1 MSTYAE
7 IGSRSN
13 FSFLEGASHPEEMV
27 AAAKELGLTALGL
40 ADRNTV
46 AGVVR
51 AHQAAKQAGLK
62 FHPGSRLIFT
72 DSTPDILAYP
82 VNRKGWGKLCRLLS
96 QGNLRAEKGTCEL
109 YEADLVEWADD
120 MLFVILP
127 PTDQDNQAL
136 EAFITRFK
144 TRCQN
149 HLYVGLSPRYDG
161 NDHINFGW
169 LAAVSQ
175 KLKIPLIAT
184 NEPLY
189 HRTDRRPLSDIVA
202 SIRHHVTVANA
213 GLLLAANAE
222 RHLKGMEDITRIFRE
237 HPEALETIST
247 FLKHLTFSLDELQ
260 YQYPD
265 ESKDGETPTET
276 LKRLT
281 YAGAAWRYPDGIPE
295 KISKQIVHELTLIKR
310 LKYEP
315 YFLTVHHIMEYA
327 RSKEILCQ
335 GRGSA
340 ANSTVCFCL
349 RITEVDPTWTELLF
363 ERFVSPDRDEPP
375 DIDVDFEHER
385 REEVIQYI
393 YDHYGHDRAGLAAA
407 VTTYRARSA
416 GRETAKA
423 MGLSE
428 DVQSSMSAS
437 IWGWSSSS
445 LTEKEARAAG
455 LDMADPTTRMV
466 LDNASTLMG
475 FPRHLTQHSGGFV
488 ITHDRLDEIVPIM
501 PTAMEGRTMVEW
513 DKDDLDSL
521 KILKIDV
528 LALGMLTAIAKSF
541 ALIADHYDRPLSTPT
556 IPNHQK
562 YVYDMISRADT
573 IGVFQVES
581 RAQMSMLPR
590 LKPREFYDL
599 VIEVAIVRPGPIQG
613 GMVHPYLK
621 RRQGLEPETYP
632 KPELET
638 VLKRTKGVPLF
649 QEQAMQIAIVAAGFS
664 PAKADK
670 LRRAM
675 ATFRRT
681 GTIGNFRTD
690 FIIGMVS
697 RGYEQDFAERCF
709 KQIEGFG
716 DYGFP
721 ESHAAS
727 FALLVYVSAWL
738 KAVYPDVFCVALLN
752 SQPMGFYAP
761 NQLVRDAREHGVEMR
776 APDINHSLWDSTLE
790 KDTFN
795 PARIHAR
802 HREMAG
808 TIATRHAVR
817 LGFHQVKGL
826 KEDDMN
832 RLTEMR
838 GKGYKSVREL
848 WLRSGLT
855 RSVIERLADGD
866 CFRSIGLDRRK
877 ALWEARA
884 LDQKSAAEAMPLFEA
899 VHKNLNDMPDFQPE
913 PEIQLPTMPDGE
925 HVLQDYRY
933 LSLSLKAHP
942 VSFLRRDFNSIGISP
957 SRDLTKMRNGQRL
970 TVAGLVLVRQR
981 PGTAKGVIFMTLED
995 ETGIVNV
1002 IVWAKIFEKYRAEV
1016 MGARLVRIR
1025 GKLQSAHGVIHVIA
1039 EHIENISPALS
1050 RLEEKATHTAGAFSA
1065 AQRGQTHAGSASV
1078 MPKGRNFH

>member
-1 MSTYAE
+1 MLPFAE
-7 IGSRSN
+7 IGARSN
-13 FSFLEGASHPEEMV
+13 FSFLQGASGPEEMV
-27 AAAKELGLTALGL
+27 NAAKALGLMALCL

-51 AHQAAKQAGLK
+51 AHQAAKAAGLE
-62 FHPGSRLIFT
+62 FHPGARLIFS
-72 DSTPDILAYP
+72 DHTPDMLAYP
-82 VNRKGWGKLCRLLS
+82 QNRKGWAHLCRLLS
-96 QGNLRAEKGTCEL
+96 QGNLRAEKGRCEL
-109 YEADLVEWADD
+109 YEADLHEWMDD
-120 MLFVILP
+120 LLLVVLP
-127 PTDQDNQAL
+127 PHDQDNAAL
-136 EAFITRFK
+136 EALLERLK
-144 TRCQN
+144 THAPDRIF
-149 HLYVGLSPRYDG
+149 LGLSPRYDG
-161 NDHINFGW
+161 NDRLNFGW
-169 LAAVSQ
+169 LSAVGA
-175 KLKIPLIAT
+175 KTGVPLIAT

-189 HRTDRRPLSDIVA
+189 HEVGRRPLSDIVA
-202 SIRHHVTVANA
+202 AIRHHVTVANA
-213 GLLLAANAE
+213 GFLLAANAE
-222 RHLKGMEDITRIFRE
+222 RHLKSGRDMVHIFRDHSQAVE
-237 HPEALETIST
+237 NIPA
-247 FLKHLTFSLDELQ
+247 FLKRLAFSLDELQ

-265 ESKDGETPTET
+265 ESVNGETPAQT

-281 YAGAAWRYPDGIPE
+281 YEGAAWRYPDGIPE
-295 KISKQIVHELTLIKR
+295 KISKQIVHELEMIR
-310 LKYEP
+310 ELKYEP
-315 YFLTVHHIMEYA
+315 YFLTVRHIMEYA
-327 RSKEILCQ
+327 RSREILCQ

-423 MGLSE
+423 MGLSD
-428 DVQSSMSAS
+428 DVQAGMSSA
-437 IWGWSSSS
+437 IWGWSSST
-445 LTEKEARAAG
+445 LTEREAKAAG
-455 LDMADPTTRMV
+455 LDMSDPTTQLV
-466 LDNASTLMG
+466 LTNASTLMG

-541 ALIADHYDRPLSTPT
+541 DLLADHYDLEIS
-556 IPNHQK
+556 IPQIPQGEK

-573 IGVFQVES
+573 LGTFQIES

-632 KPELET
+632 KPELEA

-664 PAKADK
+664 PAKADR

-675 ATFRRT
+675 ATFRRN
-681 GTIGNFRTD
+681 GTIHKFRED
-690 FIIGMVS
+690 FINGMVG

-738 KAVYPDVFCVALLN
+738 KAVYPDVFCTALLN

-761 NQLVRDAREHGVEMR
+761 AQLVRDAREHGVEIR
-776 APDINHSLWDSTLE
+776 APDINRSFWDSTLE
-790 KDTFN
+790 KGTFN
-795 PARIHAR
+795 HVRMEPR
-802 HREMAG
+802 HRAMKD

-817 LGFHQVKGL
+817 LGFHQIKGL
-826 KEDDMN
+826 KEEDMD
-832 RLTEMR
+832 RLANAR
-838 GKGYKSVREL
+838 GAGYKSVREL

-855 RSVIERLADGD
+855 RAVVERLADAD
-866 CFRSIGLDRRK
+866 CFRSIGLDRRQ

-884 LDQKSAAEAMPLFEA
+884 LDKKSAAESMPLFEA
-899 VHKNLNDMPDFQPE
+899 TQKSLNEIPDFQPE
-913 PEIQLPTMPDGE
+913 PSIELPVMPAGE

-942 VSFLRRDFNSIGISP
+942 VSFLRKDFTARGVSP
-957 SRDLTKMRNGQRL
+957 SRNLEGMRNGQRL

-1002 IVWAKIFEKYRAEV
+1002 IVWKKVFEKYRVEV

-1025 GKLQSAHGVIHVIA
+1025 GKLQSAHGVIHVVA
-1039 EHIENISPALS
+1039 EHIENISSALTC
-1050 RLEEKATHTAGAFSA
+1050 LEERAAKITTPAMAAMGHHERTAP
-1065 AQRGQTHAGSASV
+1065 TNV